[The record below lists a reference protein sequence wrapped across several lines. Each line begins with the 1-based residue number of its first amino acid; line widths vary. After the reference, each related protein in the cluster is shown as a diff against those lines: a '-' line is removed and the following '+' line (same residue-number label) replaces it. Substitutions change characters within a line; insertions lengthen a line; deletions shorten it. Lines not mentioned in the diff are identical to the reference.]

1 MTKDGLVEVIDRA
14 QKRKGQEMKDVA
26 EAISMGLR
34 NTSSSKEAALE
45 KKKNTQKNYLKVA
58 ASMKEQLT
66 HGQYMQ
72 FLEAHESDPNID
84 PDLKQVAYQL
94 ILHEKAKAQYE
105 ATKEAALKDEGY

>member
-1 MTKDGLVEVIDRA
+1 MEKF
-14 QKRKGQEMKDVA
+14 DVVNS
-26 EAISMGLR
+26 ESLKML
-34 NTSSSKEAALE
+34 EAALE
-45 KKKNTQKNYLKVA
+45 KKKNTQKDYLKVA

-66 HGQYMQ
+66 PGQYMQ

-94 ILHEKAKAQYE
+94 ILHEKAKAQDE